1 MPPDPLDSAYDT
13 PSESPGFL
21 LWQVTNLWQR
31 RQRAALKEVHL
42 THVQFVLLA
51 ALTWLT
57 HEGTELSGVSQVR
70 LAQHAQVDV
79 MMTSQVVRVLAE
91 KGLVERIPHPRDTR
105 ANLVQVTSQGQDM
118 ARRAIRLVERVDQE
132 FFAAMDG
139 GIAHFT
145 RELRALL
152 QADEPAARDSRPVA

>member
-1 MPPDPLDSAYDT
+1 MPPDPFDSAYDT

-21 LWQVTNLWQR
+21 LWQVTNRWQR

-57 HEGTELSGVSQVR
+57 HQGADMAGVSQVQ
-70 LAQHAQVDV
+70 LARQAGVDV

-105 ANLVQVTSQGQDM
+105 ANLVQVTSPGQDL

-132 FFAAMDG
+132 FFAALDG
-139 GIAHFT
+139 DIAYFT

-152 QADEPAARDSRPVA
+152 RADEPAARDSRPVA

>member
-1 MPPDPLDSAYDT
+1 MPPDPFDSAYDA

-31 RQRAALKEVHL
+31 RQRAVLKEVNL

-57 HEGTELSGVSQVR
+57 HEGAEMSGVSQVQ
-70 LAQHAQVDV
+70 LARHAQVDV

-91 KGLVERIPHPRDTR
+91 KGLIERIPHPRDTR
-105 ANLVQVTSQGQDM
+105 ANLLQVTSPGQEM

-132 FFAAMDG
+132 FFAALDG
-139 GIAHFT
+139 NLAHFT
-145 RELRALL
+145 RELQALL
-152 QADEPAARDSRPVA
+152 RADEPAARDS